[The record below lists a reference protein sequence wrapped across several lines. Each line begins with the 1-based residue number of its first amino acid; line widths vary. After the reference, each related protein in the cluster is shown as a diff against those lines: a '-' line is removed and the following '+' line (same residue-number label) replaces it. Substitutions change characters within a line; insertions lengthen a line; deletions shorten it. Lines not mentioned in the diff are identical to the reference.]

1 MIGKDDIFGI
11 PIESRELK
19 TYTTGAKGTGTCL
32 IWLIALLLNQFQRM
46 SYEPVTSTLI
56 FEGVDAQII
65 SQLF

>member
-1 MIGKDDIFGI
+1 MPTSWQIHGYSD
-11 PIESRELK
+11 
-19 TYTTGAKGTGTCL
+19 TTPQGAVSGRF
-32 IWLIALLLNQFQRM
+32 IRVWLIALLLNQFQRM